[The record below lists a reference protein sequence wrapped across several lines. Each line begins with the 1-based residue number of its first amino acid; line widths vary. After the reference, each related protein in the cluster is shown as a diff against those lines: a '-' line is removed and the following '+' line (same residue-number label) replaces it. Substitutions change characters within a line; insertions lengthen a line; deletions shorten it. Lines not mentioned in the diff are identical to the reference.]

1 MNLKSLFALFKPPV
15 ICLTAIFILLSA
27 GFPAYAAEGGVAPV
41 NDESP
46 SGIKLSSLEAV
57 IDTYMTPARQLNT
70 AAVSV
75 AVVNNGGTVFNK
87 AYGLADV
94 EHNVAADTDAVFE
107 WGSVTKLL
115 VWTSVM
121 QMVEQGKLDLRT
133 DIREYLPE
141 GFFRKLKYDEPITLL
156 NLMNHN
162 AGWQDRI
169 TDLAYWRAEDVRDLG
184 KALHIYE
191 PRQVYKPGTI
201 VAYSNYGAA
210 LAGYIVEQQSG
221 QLFYTYVRDHIFRV
235 LEMNATSFHPTMQDN
250 PAVAAARGKI
260 EGYTA
265 DRKLIKKNRA
275 YMGIYPAGGALGT
288 SADAAKF
295 MAALMPP
302 AGSKSPLF
310 QSNATLDQM
319 LMPSL
324 AYEGTNVPRIAH
336 GFFVNQHAV
345 RTLEHGG
352 NTLAFSSSFVI
363 DPVSGFGM
371 IVMVNQQNEGQ
382 YCVGLVDR
390 VFGTYTAGNYS
401 GELPDSSEV
410 EGTYIRTR
418 RVVQG
423 FGKMFEY
430 LNLAE
435 LKAVNKHVYNWNG
448 VPSNQ
453 YAPDAY
459 AKIYSSGSEYFV
471 RDNQGKVVMLSTP
484 YSDYLP
490 LTDFAA
496 HSTGISLIVLGLG
509 AALSIIAL
517 VIDVISW
524 IIRRFKNVKKP
535 LSGIDKYHLGVSL
548 TSLLIVLNN
557 VMMMNRSLNYTS
569 YALLRVHLIFNILYI
584 LLAAGYIVM
593 LLLKLRRNGSGKMRK
608 VMYMLSGLSAVL
620 FSALIIG
627 WDLYF

>member
-1 MNLKSLFALFKPPV
+1 MNLKRWFALFKPPV
-15 ICLTAIFILLSA
+15 ICLTAIILLLSA
-27 GFPAYAAEGGVAPV
+27 GFPAYAAEEGTIPA

-46 SGIKLSSLEAV
+46 SGIRLSALEAV
-57 IDTYMTPARQLNT
+57 IDSYITPARMVTT

-75 AVVNNGGTVFNK
+75 AVVNNGTTVFNK

-94 EHNVAADTDAVFE
+94 ENNTAADTDTVFE

-121 QMVEQGKLDLRT
+121 QLVEQGKLDLRT

-141 GFFRKLKYDEPITLL
+141 GFFKKLKYDEPITLL
-156 NLMNHN
+156 NLMHHN
-162 AGWQDRI
+162 AGWQDRY
-169 TDLAYWRAEDVRDLG
+169 TGLYYSQEEAVPDLAESLR
-184 KALHIYE
+184 IFE

-221 QLFYTYVRDHIFRV
+221 QPFYTYVREHIFGV
-235 LEMNATSFHPTMQDN
+235 LGMNATSFHPTMQDN

-302 AGSKSPLF
+302 AGSRSPLF
-310 QSNATLDQM
+310 QNNATLEQM

-352 NTLAFSSSFVI
+352 NTLGFSSSFVI

-371 IVMVNQQNEGQ
+371 IVMVNQHNEGQ

-390 VFGTYTAGNYS
+390 VFGTYTAEAYT
-401 GELPDSSEV
+401 GEMPDSSEV
-410 EGTYIRTR
+410 EGTYIRAR

-435 LKAVNKHVYNWNG
+435 LKAVNKRMYNWNG

-471 RDNQGKVVMLSTP
+471 RDNQGKVVMLSIP

-490 LTDFAA
+490 LTGFAA

-524 IIRRFKNVKKP
+524 IIRRFKKVKKP
-535 LSGIDKYHLGVSL
+535 LSWIDKYHLGVSL
-548 TSLLIVLNN
+548 AGLLIVLNN
-557 VMMMNRSLNYTS
+557 VMMINRSLNYTS
-569 YALLRVHLIFNILYI
+569 YALLRVHLIFNILYC
-584 LLAAGYIVM
+584 LLTAGYIVM
-593 LLLKLRRNGSGKMRK
+593 LLLKLRRSNSRGMRK

-620 FSALIIG
+620 FSVLIIG